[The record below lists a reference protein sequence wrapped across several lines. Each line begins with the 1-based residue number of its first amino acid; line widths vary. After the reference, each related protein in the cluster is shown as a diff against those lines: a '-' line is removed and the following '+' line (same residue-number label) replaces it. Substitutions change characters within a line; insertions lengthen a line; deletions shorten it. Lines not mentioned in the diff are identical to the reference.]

1 MQRRRLLAGS
11 ALGSALSSALV
22 LAPAWGQP
30 GRAAV
35 SLSYDDALPSQ
46 LDHAFPALQRHGL
59 RASFYPTLAA
69 ETIAGRLMEWRR
81 VAAAGHEL
89 GNHSLFHGC
98 SRGLPGRDWVPPQ
111 HDLERSSVAARRDEI
126 ELANRFLQAIDGRS
140 GRRTLTVP
148 CGDLLAGGQPWL
160 PAVSAAFVAIKT
172 RAGGGVTPGRHLD
185 WMDIESFV
193 PVGAS
198 GPELIAVVER
208 AAAVGGLASIVFHG
222 VGGDHLAVSA
232 EAHEALL
239 AHLAADPAR
248 YRVDSLITLASQGF

>member
-1 MQRRRLLAGS
+1 MQRRRLLIA
-11 ALGSALSSALV
+11 AALS
-22 LAPAWGQP
+22 PAWAAP

-35 SLSYDDALPSQ
+35 SLSYDDALASQ
-46 LDHAFPALQRHGL
+46 LAIAFPALQRHGL

-69 ETIAGRLMEWRR
+69 ETLGSRLADWRR

-98 SRGLPGRDWVPPQ
+98 SRGQPGRDWVPLQ
-111 HDLERSSVAARRDEI
+111 HDLDRSSVAARRDEI
-126 ELANRFLQAIDGRS
+126 LLANRYLQAIDGRA
-140 GRRTLTVP
+140 GPRTLTVP

-160 PAVSAAFVAIKT
+160 PAVREAFVAIKT
-172 RAGGGVTPGRHLD
+172 RAGDGVTPREQID
-185 WMDIESFV
+185 WMDVQSFV

-198 GPELIAVVER
+198 ASELIAVVER
-208 AAAVGGLASIVFHG
+208 AAAVGGLASLIFHG

-239 AHLAADPAR
+239 AHLAAHPQR
-248 YRVDSLITLASQGF
+248 YRVDSLIRLASVA

>member
-1 MQRRRLLAGS
+1 MLQRRRLLA
-11 ALGSALSSALV
+11 AAALS
-22 LAPAWGQP
+22 PAWAAP
-30 GRAAV
+30 GRALV

-46 LDHAFPALQRHGL
+46 LDIAFPALQRHGL

-69 ETIAGRLMEWRR
+69 ETISRRLADWRR

-89 GNHSLFHGC
+89 GNHTLFHGC
-98 SRGLPGRDWVPPQ
+98 SRGQPGRDWAPPQ
-111 HDLERSSVAARRDEI
+111 HDLDRSSVAARQDEI
-126 ELANRFLQAIDGRS
+126 RLANAYLQAIDGHR
-140 GRRTLTVP
+140 GQRTLTVP

-160 PAVSAAFVAIKT
+160 PAVRDAFVAIKT
-172 RAGGGVTPGRHLD
+172 RAGGGVTPLATLD

-198 GPELIAVVER
+198 GAELIAVVER
-208 AAAVGGLASIVFHG
+208 AASVGGLASLIFHG

-239 AHLAADPAR
+239 IHLAAHPQR
-248 YRVDSLITLASQGF
+248 YRVDSLLRLAS